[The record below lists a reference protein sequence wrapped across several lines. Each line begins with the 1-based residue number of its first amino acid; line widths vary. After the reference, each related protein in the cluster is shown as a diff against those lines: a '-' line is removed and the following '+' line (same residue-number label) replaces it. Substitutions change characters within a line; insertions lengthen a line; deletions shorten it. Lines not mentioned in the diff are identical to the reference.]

1 MGPYTLAKAH
11 SPNWI
16 DDIPVLGP
24 EALADYEAHAAIAL
38 MREEHRFL
46 RDHFEVLQAN
56 MEADVELAV
65 IIDHAKR
72 LMAISAKHFFHEE
85 WAMRASCFPD
95 LAAHQVDHRRFINDA
110 DNMLCNLRSS
120 GLGRHEWMGIADIYW
135 RWMDRHQK
143 NDRRFTEYCH
153 ELVDA
158 RELVFDPG
166 QESNLESVKLIG
178 ERRFAAVLCA
188 DIAGFARLVGENE
201 TETIASWCS
210 CWHEIVKPSVIA
222 HDGRIVK
229 STGDGFV
236 AEFALPGDAG
246 RCALAIQ
253 TAVNQR
259 RNTVSLRQLLLR
271 MGIHVCHVVPCGTD
285 IFGHGVNIA
294 ARLQAEASPG
304 TICISARARRAI
316 GSPENYGFLDLGFR
330 CLKNIDEPL
339 QIYVIEPRD
348 WPERLMPLRPV

>member
-1 MGPYTLAKAH
+1 VDRRANRTSIAPTSRATPLYHRRDRQKPSPTSQLGTPPAAK
-11 SPNWI
+11 
-16 DDIPVLGP
+16 
-24 EALADYEAHAAIAL
+24 IAPPSSSRKITGYSRL
-38 MREEHRFL
+38 
-46 RDHFEVLQAN
+46 FEV
-56 MEADVELAV
+56 
-65 IIDHAKR
+65 
-72 LMAISAKHFFHEE
+72 S
-85 WAMRASCFPD
+85 
-95 LAAHQVDHRRFINDA
+95 
-110 DNMLCNLRSS
+110 
-120 GLGRHEWMGIADIYW
+120 
-135 RWMDRHQK
+135 
-143 NDRRFTEYCH
+143 
-153 ELVDA
+153 
-158 RELVFDPG
+158 
-166 QESNLESVKLIG
+166 
-178 ERRFAAVLCA
+178 
-188 DIAGFARLVGENE
+188 
-201 TETIASWCS
+201 SWCS

-259 RNTVSLRQLLLR
+259 RNTVSLRRLLLR